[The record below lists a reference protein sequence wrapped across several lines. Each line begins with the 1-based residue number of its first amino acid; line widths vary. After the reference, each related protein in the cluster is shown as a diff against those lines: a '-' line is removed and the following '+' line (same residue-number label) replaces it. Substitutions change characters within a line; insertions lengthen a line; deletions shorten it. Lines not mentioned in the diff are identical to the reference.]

1 MWKPIRRP
9 DIKASGFRKTATP
22 TVQWFAE
29 VYVASKPSFLGFS
42 GLKVQF
48 CSTLLALLAGYC
60 KCNDALFSVCL
71 NTNQWRPQLMTDLFS
86 KLDLIFSAF
95 PFDWKFE
102 QYCCFVAGLPG
113 PPWST
118 PTPDP
123 LPLLPCCSE
132 TSRDRRQ
139 GCSGSTPWGEGAWLL
154 QEVKEEELE
163 RRILWGNRQK
173 MVLTYNY
180 DTARPGKGKL
190 SGFLSNRLCFY

>member
-29 VYVASKPSFLGFS
+29 VYVASKHSFLGFS

-132 TSRDRRQ
+132 TSRDTRQ

-154 QEVKEEELE
+154 QEEKEEELE

-180 DTARPGKGKL
+180 DTARPGKGEL
-190 SGFLSNRLCFY
+190 WDLL

>member
-9 DIKASGFRKTATP
+9 DIKASGFRKTTTP

-29 VYVASKPSFLGFS
+29 VYVASKHSFLAFQV
-42 GLKVQF
+42 LKYNSVPHCWLSWLAIANVMMPFFCLPQHQPMPQF
-48 CSTLLALLAGYC
+48 
-60 KCNDALFSVCL
+60 
-71 NTNQWRPQLMTDLFS
+71 MTDLFS
-86 KLDLIFSAF
+86 RLDWIFAAF

-132 TSRDRRQ
+132 TSRDTRQ
-139 GCSGSTPWGEGAWLL
+139 GCSGSTPWGEGTWLL
-154 QEVKEEELE
+154 QEEKEEELE